1 MRTLLASVAA
11 VLAAAAVAPA
21 HAADTVHDCRVG
33 AYRLQDG
40 GVVDI
45 DPMPNETLRWRRFDG
60 TTGVLHPQPD
70 GGWTS
75 TLGWTGRADAT
86 SVSFSDCAR
95 GEIAFDQIPGHR
107 LGFDQTD
114 TVFASNGVKLAGR
127 LVLPK
132 GDGPVPIVVLIHGS
146 EHYSG
151 RDYYALQRLLPAEG
165 VGVFV
170 YDKRGTGASG
180 GVYTQDFS
188 VLADDAVAAVKEARR
203 MAGARAGR
211 VGFEGGSQGG
221 YVAPLAAT
229 RTRVD
234 FVIVGFGLAVSP
246 LEEDREEIVL
256 EMAQKGHSAADTAK
270 ALEIADA
277 AGEVVT
283 SKFTRGVDRFD
294 ALKAK
299 YRNEPWYKDLHGNF
313 TVDLLPYSGDALR
326 AKAKDLLVGTPMRYD
341 AMPVLRRLDTPQLW
355 QLGTDDF
362 DAPSAETGRRLKA
375 LGTAGRPITLA
386 MFPHTQHGIYEFETK
401 PDGERVNTRNPD
413 GYFAMIRD
421 FARDGRLNGSYGD
434 SRVTYPSSGASRTAD
449 SAASKGGL

>member
-1 MRTLLASVAA
+1 M
-11 VLAAAAVAPA
+11 
-21 HAADTVHDCRVG
+21 
-33 AYRLQDG
+33 
-40 GVVDI
+40 VDI
-45 DPMPNETLRWRRFDG
+45 DPMPSETLRWRRFDG
-60 TTGVLHPQPD
+60 TSGVLHPRPN
-70 GGWTS
+70 GAWTS
-75 TLGWTGRADAT
+75 TLGWTGRDDGR
-86 SVSFSDCAR
+86 SVTFSDCAR
-95 GEIAFDQIPGHR
+95 GEIAFDKVPGR
-107 LGFDQTD
+107 RIRFDSTD
-114 TVFASNGVKLAGR
+114 TVFSSGAIKLAGR

-132 GDGPVPIVVLIHGS
+132 GNGPVPIVVLIHGS
-146 EHYSG
+146 ERYSG

-170 YDKRGTGASG
+170 YDKRGTGASE

-188 VLADDAVAAVKEARR
+188 LLADDAVAAVKEARR

-211 VGFEGGSQGG
+211 VGYEGGSQGG

-229 RTRVD
+229 RTQVD

-246 LEEDREEIVL
+246 LEEDREEIEL
-256 EMAQKGHSAADTAK
+256 EMAQKGHTPAETAE

-299 YRNEPWYKDLHGNF
+299 YRSAFWYKDLHGNF

-326 AKAKDLLVGTPMRYD
+326 AKAKDFLVGTPMRYD
-341 AMPVLRRLDTPQLW
+341 AMPVLRRLRTPQLW

-362 DAPSAETGRRLKA
+362 DAPSAETSRRLKA
-375 LGTAGRPITLA
+375 LGAAGRPITVA
-386 MFPHTQHGIYEFETK
+386 MFPHAQHGIYEYETK
-401 PDGERVNTRNPD
+401 PDGERVLTRNPD

-421 FARDGRLNGSYGD
+421 FARDGRLHGRYGD
-434 SRVTYPSSGASRTAD
+434 NQVTYPS
-449 SAASKGGL
+449 AASQAAARP